1 MCALNVKHRRIQERI
16 DTEDEWVSVDR
27 NGFTGSR
34 KRIDLHIEKE
44 ITEVRPVRLTWWKQ
58 KATGAGIIVKKDVD
72 IDADEDDP
80 LGVD

>member
-16 DTEDEWVSVDR
+16 NTEDEWVSVDR

-58 KATGAGIIVKKDVD
+58 KQLVL
-72 IDADEDDP
+72 E
-80 LGVD
+80 